1 MHLCRQDRRSEGNFS
16 LSSKDSFMK
25 VWMNQKG
32 PLGPLYR
39 HFNLEG
45 ISCTQH
51 KVEADLILSDP
62 IQLPQVLSKDSHSVL
77 KSDAVFSLS
86 WIFQKGTFLPQTLL
100 TIPVFNLMNN
110 NLGPVCIAACGTRY
124 VELNNKTTIL
134 HDETLLSTLRNLNY
148 TGFISMVFDEGTC
161 HIVTQVPWLGLF
173 SALEGLRCK
182 ISDWFR
188 MPEKLWESW
197 GVSMMLSTP
206 PFPLFR
212 EADVRITINE
222 EVANHIWL
230 FPAKQSR
237 ENSQEFTTTS
247 SQIAIV
253 TGSSSKLFIAAD
265 NALAV
270 ADGIQVKDK
279 QYRTDIGQ
287 EVKRKWMEIREYL

>member
-1 MHLCRQDRRSEGNFS
+1 
-16 LSSKDSFMK
+16 MK
-25 VWMNQKG
+25 VWINQKG

-39 HFNLEG
+39 HFNREG
-45 ISCTQH
+45 TSVTNH

-62 IQLPQVLSKDSHSVL
+62 VQIPNCSSKFSTHELQYSLTRVFCRGSFSEQL
-77 KSDAVFSLS
+77 
-86 WIFQKGTFLPQTLL
+86 LL

-110 NLGPVCIAACGTRY
+110 NLGPVCVSGVGTRY
-124 VELNNKTTIL
+124 VESKKFSKAFE
-134 HDETLLSTLRNLNY
+134 DETLLSTLTALNY
-148 TGFISMVFDEGTC
+148 TGFVSLEFSSISSC
-161 HIVTQVPWLGLF
+161 QLVTSIPWLGLF

-197 GVSMMLSTP
+197 GVAVKVNVP
-206 PFPLFR
+206 PFP
-212 EADVRITINE
+212 E
-222 EVANHIWL
+222 EGSGLLKTVTTCKDSEDHIWL
-230 FPAKQSR
+230 FPAKQSKD
-237 ENSQEFTTTS
+237 NSQEFTTTS

-279 QYRTDIGQ
+279 QYRTDIGE